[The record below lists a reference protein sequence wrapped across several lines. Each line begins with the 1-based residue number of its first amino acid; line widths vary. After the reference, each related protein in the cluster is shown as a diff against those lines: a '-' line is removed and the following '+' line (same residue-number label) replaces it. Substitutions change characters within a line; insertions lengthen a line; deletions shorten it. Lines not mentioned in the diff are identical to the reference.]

1 MLQYF
6 LGGFS
11 AFFVLAVLVIFQPEL
26 RRMLAELGNLPLFA
40 TAHEQRENI
49 EVIIQ
54 TVERLADVRIGALI
68 AIEQSI
74 QLQEAVESGIP
85 VDCEATPEMLE
96 TIFFPNNAIHDG
108 GVIIKGDRIAFA
120 ACIFPLTQ
128 RQDLNK
134 SLGTRHRAA
143 IGLSEETDAV
153 VVVVSEETGAISY
166 AYKGQLVRGVT
177 LEELRAFLTSVLVN
191 PARSRNW
198 LGWIRSRTAGSTRSR
213 VPWRWR
219 RRIRRLRSTTNG
231 SRQMITFLRNLVLE
245 DFWLKLFS
253 LVLAV
258 LIWLTVTF
266 ASQKDV
272 RDRSARVLEDLPV
285 TILASAED
293 VRNFKVSPSEVEVTV
308 QGDPKTLQ
316 NLQSKDIRAMVDLT
330 GVEAARDL
338 RKRIEVSVPAGV
350 THLRVAPEEVQ
361 VIFPPDR

>member
-1 MLQYF
+1 MLQYL

-74 QLQEAVESGIP
+74 QLQKAVESGIA

-177 LEELRAFLTSVLVN
+177 LEELRAFLTSVLVT

-198 LGWIRSRTAGSTRSR
+198 LGW
-213 VPWRWR
+213 
-219 RRIRRLRSTTNG
+219 LRSWTADRAKPGPVHGRESATRPPHATYQRR
-231 SRQMITFLRNLVLE
+231 RQMIAFLRNLFFE

-253 LVLAV
+253 LALAV

-266 ASQKDV
+266 ASQKGGV
-272 RDRSARVLEDLPV
+272 RPTTAAVFSQSPGHASSPRPTTCTPSKSAPV
-285 TILASAED
+285 KS
-293 VRNFKVSPSEVEVTV
+293 KSPC
-308 QGDPKTLQ
+308 
-316 NLQSKDIRAMVDLT
+316 RAMPRPCKT
-330 GVEAARDL
+330 SRARTSG
-338 RKRIEVSVPAGV
+338 RWW
-350 THLRVAPEEVQ
+350 T
-361 VIFPPDR
+361 

>member
-1 MLQYF
+1 MMWNIAQAGWRPVLEILILTVGIYYAFRFVRGTRGAPVVTGFLVVLLALVLVSYLLKLRVLQYF

-26 RRMLAELGNLPLFA
+26 RRMLAELGNLSLFT

-74 QLQEAVESGIP
+74 ELQKAVESGIR

-96 TIFFPNNAIHDG
+96 SIFFPNNAIHDG

-128 RQDLNK
+128 RRDLNP

-153 VVVVSEETGAISY
+153 VVVVSEETGAVSY

-177 LEELRAFLTSVLVN
+177 LEELRAFLTSVLVV

-198 LGWIRSRTAGSTRSR
+198 LGWVQSWISDRAKPGSVAVAKADSANAPTA
-213 VPWRWR
+213 
-219 RRIRRLRSTTNG
+219 NG
-231 SRQMITFLRNLVLE
+231 NI
-245 DFWLKLFS
+245 K
-253 LVLAV
+253 
-258 LIWLTVTF
+258 
-266 ASQKDV
+266 
-272 RDRSARVLEDLPV
+272 
-285 TILASAED
+285 
-293 VRNFKVSPSEVEVTV
+293 
-308 QGDPKTLQ
+308 
-316 NLQSKDIRAMVDLT
+316 
-330 GVEAARDL
+330 
-338 RKRIEVSVPAGV
+338 
-350 THLRVAPEEVQ
+350 
-361 VIFPPDR
+361 